1 MLLKNCYKKVLTGF
15 LFFISLFI
23 TSISCDSTEPPPTP
37 DPTNCIY
44 ALGNRNFTWQID
56 TVALFPSNLG
66 GIWSFSDSDAY
77 LMGNIFQWTD
87 SVFTGYVGLHW
98 NGNKWDKNLNGT
110 VEEIKHVSNDVIGD
124 DHYLVSVGNWSINPP
139 KPALGEFNNNTK
151 KWKGLQ
157 FQIAGELRSVW
168 TDGNG
173 YFIAAGDYGMVYIKE
188 NYAANWIYVK
198 APTDFHFTKVIGISK
213 TEVYFR
219 AVVSLSSGQ
228 FFDQIWKYYNKS
240 WIKLLDNQDTLN
252 TPIKIPEAGD
262 EVYNISVY
270 RCSVSDSLYLYI
282 VGRESFEFSTKG
294 NSLIFN
300 KTNLRSK
307 GLSLASLGIDAGYI
321 SVFSPND
328 YWISSF
334 RYYLYHFNGIDFQKI
349 ETIPALPYGQ
359 LWGYI
364 SQIRKNKSGKI
375 WILVET
381 NSQSYSVIQG
391 VP

>member
-1 MLLKNCYKKVLTGF
+1 MHAKINCVLIV
-15 LFFISLFI
+15 LLFI
-23 TSISCDSTEPPPTP
+23 IYSFIVSCNKNPIIPPP
-37 DPTNCIY
+37 DPTNCTY
-44 ALGNRNFTWQID
+44 TLGNRNFTWQID
-56 TVALFPSNLG
+56 TVTLFPSNLG

-98 NGNKWDKNLNGT
+98 AGKKWDKNINGT

-139 KPALGEFNNNTK
+139 KPALGEFNNSTK
-151 KWKGLQ
+151 KWKGYQ

-173 YFIAAGDYGMVYIKE
+173 YFIAAGDNGMVYIKD
-188 NYAANWIYVK
+188 NYAADWVYVK

-219 AVVSLSSGQ
+219 AVISLSSGQ
-228 FFDQIWKYYNKS
+228 YFDQIWKYYQNS

-262 EVYNISVY
+262 EVYNISAY
-270 RCSVSDSLYLYI
+270 RCSISDSLYLYI

-307 GLSLASLGIDAGYI
+307 GLSLSSLGIDAGYI
-321 SVFSPND
+321 SVFSPMD

-334 RYYLYHFNGIDFQKI
+334 RYYLYHYNGIDFQKI
-349 ETIPALPYGQ
+349 EPIPTLPYGQ
-359 LWGYI
+359 LWGNI
-364 SQIRKNKSGKI
+364 SQIKKNKSGKI
-375 WILVET
+375 WMLLET

-391 VP
+391 VPN